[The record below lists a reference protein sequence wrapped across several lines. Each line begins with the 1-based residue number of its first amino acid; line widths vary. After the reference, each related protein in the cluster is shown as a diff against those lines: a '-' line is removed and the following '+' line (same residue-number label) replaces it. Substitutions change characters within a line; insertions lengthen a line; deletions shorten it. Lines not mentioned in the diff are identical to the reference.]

1 MYQQQDQIF
10 SKLKSKKQFSK
21 RGRFHS
27 RLLKFDMGSKESVLS
42 RISEEDTII
51 SLSEETTFMSALQS
65 NESTPYLSCF
75 HES

>member
-1 MYQQQDQIF
+1 MQQDQIF
-10 SKLKSKKQFSK
+10 SKLKSNKQFSK

-27 RLLKFDMGSKESVLS
+27 RLLKFDMDSKGCALS

-51 SLSEETTFMSALQS
+51 SLSEETKFMSALQS
-65 NESTPYLSCF
+65 NESTPYLSCY

>member
-1 MYQQQDQIF
+1 MYQQDQIF

-51 SLSEETTFMSALQS
+51 SLSEETKFMSALQS